1 MALKKQLTFFEA
13 TAIITGYGIG
23 GGIMTLPLLTTKTG
37 LPVMMGLLCAGF
49 FISLLMH
56 LMIAEIILRDGDNNQ
71 MVELFQKYIFKNRP
85 AIFTWAIFFLI
96 AFAFLASLSAYIAG
110 GGRIISD
117 LFGFPLIMGQLIFYA
132 IAAGVV
138 FFGLKAL
145 GISEKYGVFII
156 LSIVLA
162 FAAGCFTVPFEPR
175 FEIIGAANNYFKLF
189 GMIMF
194 SFFAIFSVP
203 QVAVGLD
210 HNKKLIPKAITLG
223 IAINAFIITS
233 IVFMTTSVS
242 TEVDE
247 VAIITL
253 GRALGPWASI
263 TGSVFIIFAMLT
275 SYWAVSY
282 ALATV
287 IEERLKTAPRPSWL
301 IATLP
306 SFALVIMLSRG
317 FLDFMEMASG
327 TIALLVALMVIPLFN
342 AARREGRVKKPEF
355 QLTNLGTVTFQL
367 MVVAGYLAMAIGSV
381 LP

>member
-1 MALKKQLTFFEA
+1 
-13 TAIITGYGIG
+13 
-23 GGIMTLPLLTTKTG
+23 
-37 LPVMMGLLCAGF
+37 
-49 FISLLMH
+49 
-56 LMIAEIILRDGDNNQ
+56 
-71 MVELFQKYIFKNRP
+71 
-85 AIFTWAIFFLI
+85 
-96 AFAFLASLSAYIAG
+96 
-110 GGRIISD
+110 
-117 LFGFPLIMGQLIFYA
+117 
-132 IAAGVV
+132 
-138 FFGLKAL
+138 
-145 GISEKYGVFII
+145 
-156 LSIVLA
+156 
-162 FAAGCFTVPFEPR
+162 
-175 FEIIGAANNYFKLF
+175 
-189 GMIMF
+189 
-194 SFFAIFSVP
+194 
-203 QVAVGLD
+203 
-210 HNKKLIPKAITLG
+210 
-223 IAINAFIITS
+223 
-233 IVFMTTSVS
+233 MTTSVS

>member
-1 MALKKQLTFFEA
+1 MAEKKQLTFLEA

-37 LPVMMGLLCAGF
+37 LPVMMGLLVVGF
-49 FISLLMH
+49 FVSWLMH

-85 AIFTWAIFFLI
+85 AVFTWLVFILI

-117 LFGFPLIMGQLIFYA
+117 LLGLPLIVGQLIFYT

-156 LSIVLA
+156 LSIVVA
-162 FAAGCFTVPFEPR
+162 FAAGSFTVPFTPR
-175 FEIIGAANNYFKLF
+175 FEVIGTASNYLKLF

-203 QVAVGLD
+203 QVAAGLD
-210 HNKKLIPKAITLG
+210 HNKKLIPRAITLG
-223 IAINAFIITS
+223 IAVNALIIFS

-253 GRALGPWASI
+253 GRALGPWASV
-263 TGSVFIIFAMLT
+263 TGSVFIVFAMLT

-287 IEERLKTAPRPSWL
+287 IEERLKTSQRPSWL

-306 SFALVIMLSRG
+306 SFALVVLFSRG
-317 FLDFMEMASG
+317 FLDYMEMASG
-327 TIALLVALMVIPLFN
+327 AIALIVALMVIPLFN
-342 AARREGRVKKPEF
+342 AARREGRVTDPDFRLAVLGTGAF
-355 QLTNLGTVTFQL
+355 QLL
-367 MVVAGYLAMAIGSV
+367 VVAGYLAMAIGSI